1 MKTTVLFLTTLLL
14 FSCSNRDNVQ
24 EKEMGDF
31 KSDPENMPTTRTLH
45 TPVPVLLVRI
55 EATKEG
61 YTAMPFRAMG
71 VPSPTIHTEG
81 DVVLKALDEQGRAVS
96 TVAVD
101 NPRAIRTAGSTK
113 PETGELDK
121 ATFTVT
127 FAKPDN
133 IRSVEMTV
141 ISGPNAGLK
150 QALRIEPRELK
161 PLPDEK

>member
-1 MKTTVLFLTTLLL
+1 MKTTIMFLMTLLV

-24 EKEMGDF
+24 QKEMGDF
-31 KSDPENMPTTRTLH
+31 KSDPENMPATRTLYS
-45 TPVPVLLVRI
+45 PIPVLLVRV
-55 EATKEG
+55 EATKDG
-61 YTAMPFRAMG
+61 YIATPFRATG
-71 VPSPTIHTEG
+71 VPSPTIHAEG
-81 DVVLKALDEQGRAVS
+81 DVMLKALDEQGRAVS
-96 TVAVD
+96 IVAVD

-113 PETGELDK
+113 PDTGELDK

-133 IRSVEMTV
+133 IRSVEITV
-141 ISGPNAGLK
+141 IGGPNAGLK